1 MQQEKGLVIS
11 IILREAILVI
21 LFSGGP
27 SITMTMTFWKLRSCN
42 AQGMH
47 KAIIRTYWIFTLVLL
62 NFESFRFWKINYLLL
77 LLIYFHFLYP
87 SIIFFQFLF
96 SFRFTLCFLFHSVL
110 IVHLYNT
117 RFCVTV
123 THTHMMSWA
132 PAFLPVAK
140 ISSSGIYNYLPQI
153 LYLLVTPHIRFIPNL
168 LLHNSSH
175 ITGISD

>member
-1 MQQEKGLVIS
+1 MIS

-96 SFRFTLCFLFHSVL
+96 SFRFTLCFLFHSVF

-123 THTHMMSWA
+123 NTHTWCLELQ
-132 PAFLPVAK
+132 PFFLLQRFPHLGYIITFLK
-140 ISSSGIYNYLPQI
+140 YFISLWP
-153 LYLLVTPHIRFIPNL
+153 L
-168 LLHNSSH
+168 
-175 ITGISD
+175 ISDLSQISYCITVVTLQVSQIS